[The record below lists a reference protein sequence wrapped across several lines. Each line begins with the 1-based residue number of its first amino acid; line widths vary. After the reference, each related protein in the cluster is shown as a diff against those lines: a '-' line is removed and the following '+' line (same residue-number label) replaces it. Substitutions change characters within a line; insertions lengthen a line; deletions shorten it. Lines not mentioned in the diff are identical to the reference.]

1 MNIIVREPLS
11 VPSGRESVKVG
22 LIKYIN
28 VTSTGIV
35 LPNAKILFE
44 SRRWYQSPDCF

>member
-11 VPSGRESVKVG
+11 VASDEESVKVG

-35 LPNAKILFE
+35 VSNAKILFE
-44 SRRWYQSPDCF
+44 SSQWYQSPD

>member
-1 MNIIVREPLS
+1 MA
-11 VPSGRESVKVG
+11 SGEESVKVG

-35 LPNAKILFE
+35 LSKPKFYSNQANGTKVLIDFDVVHRNL
-44 SRRWYQSPDCF
+44 